1 MEHAESLLDYAFREI
16 RTGIQNGTYPPGS
29 KLSTQDISDSL
40 GISRTPVVS
49 AINRLV
55 AQGLAVAL
63 PRRGVIV
70 ADFSPQQ
77 LKEIT
82 EVREMFELYAV
93 KRAIQNIDFSHE
105 ILDEM
110 EEVALE
116 LANVDSQNYNLA
128 TELEIRFH
136 TLFVTLAGNSQ
147 LTKLYINNWNIG
159 SMFQIFML
167 SKMPLSKHQPSFD
180 QHLEMIK
187 LLKEKNEAALL
198 EFIPKHLT
206 PVFGA
211 IEWIMRNGN
220 MDMQELFKIMAA
232 KAEEKRNPKT

>member
-1 MEHAESLLDYAFREI
+1 MEHGESLLDYAFREI
-16 RTGIQNGTYPPGS
+16 RARIQNGTYPPGS
-29 KLSTQDISDSL
+29 KLSTQEISDSL

-77 LKEIT
+77 LKEII
-82 EVREMFELYAV
+82 EVREMFELYAT
-93 KRAIQNIDFSHE
+93 KGAIQNLDFSQE
-105 ILDEM
+105 ILEEM
-110 EEVALE
+110 EQVAIE
-116 LANVDSQNYNLA
+116 LAGIDSQNFNRA

-136 TLFVTLAGNSQ
+136 TLFVSLAGNSQ
-147 LTKLYINNWNIG
+147 LSKLYINNWNIG
-159 SMFQIFML
+159 SMFQIFTL

-180 QHLEMIK
+180 QHLEMIQ
-187 LLKEKNEAALL
+187 LLKDKNEAALL
-198 EFIPKHLT
+198 EFIPYHLT
-206 PVFGA
+206 PVYGA

-220 MDMQELFKIMAA
+220 MDMQDLFKIMQA
-232 KAEEKRNPKT
+232 KAEDNKKF